1 MTKRSQLRGRST
13 LLAAALLGITTPLSG
28 NGPESL
34 TEVDAASSSLR
45 FDQLQYIG
53 THNSYHLA
61 PWPEVADE
69 ALRFGYAESADWPAT
84 RLFAALDYT
93 HPDLS
98 TQLEM
103 GLRQFEID
111 VHYDPLG
118 GKFRDQGHIEAL
130 RRLAPQR
137 MAQFD
142 PDDRLAQPGFKVFH
156 GGLDMRSHCLL
167 LRDCLTTLRQWSE
180 AHPRHFP
187 IILHFEVKDGTKPA
201 LDESYTPTTEE
212 PFEVEQWT
220 ALEQEII
227 DVLGP
232 ETIVTPTEVTGG
244 HRNLSS
250 TIRRDGWPTLD
261 HMAGRFVLLL
271 LNKKEETNS
280 YLDASG
286 HLTHKLFFT
295 SRALGDRNASW
306 FRMPD
311 PEYPALRP
319 QIRRGFLATVQAD
332 THTYEARTGRT
343 ERRESALSSGAQ
355 FILTDYPTADSRFTP
370 YQVRFENGRYVRC
383 NPVRVKGACPIR

>member
-1 MTKRSQLRGRST
+1 MSERTRITGRGV
-13 LLAAALLGITTPLSG
+13 LLAALLVGATTAVSG
-28 NGPESL
+28 SDRENAP
-34 TEVDAASSSLR
+34 EVDGAVSSLR

-61 PWPEVADE
+61 PWPEVAGE
-69 ALRFGYAESADWPAT
+69 ALRVGYAESADWPAT

-98 TQLEM
+98 MQLAM
-103 GLRQFEID
+103 GLRQFELD
-111 VHYDPLG
+111 VHYDPIG
-118 GKFRDQGHIEAL
+118 GKFRDGGHIEAL

-137 MAQFD
+137 MAQLD
-142 PDDRLAQPGFKVFH
+142 PDDRLRQPGFKVFH

-167 LRDCLTTLRQWSE
+167 LRDCLTTLRRWSE

-201 LDESYTPTTEE
+201 LDASYTPTTEE

-227 DVLGP
+227 EVLGA
-232 ETIVTPTEVTGG
+232 ERIVTPTEVIGE

-250 TIRRDGWPTLD
+250 AIRRDGWPTLD
-261 HMAGRFVLLL
+261 RMAGRFVLLL

-286 HLTHKLFFT
+286 QLTHRLFFT
-295 SRALGDRNASW
+295 SGALGARDAGW
-306 FRMPD
+306 FRIPD
-311 PEYPALRP
+311 PEYPRLRQ

-332 THTYEARTGRT
+332 THTYQARTGRT

-370 YQVRFENGRYVRC
+370 YQVRFDNGRYVRC
-383 NPVRVKGACPIR
+383 NPVRMKGACPIR